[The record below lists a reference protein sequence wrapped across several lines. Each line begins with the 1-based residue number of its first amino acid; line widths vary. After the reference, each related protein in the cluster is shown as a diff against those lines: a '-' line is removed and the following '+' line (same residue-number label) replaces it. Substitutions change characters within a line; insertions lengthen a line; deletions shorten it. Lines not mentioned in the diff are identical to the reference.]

1 MIEAINISKNF
12 GAKPA
17 LSELSLRIAPGE
29 LYAMLGA
36 NGAGKSTTINILL
49 GFLGPDSGTAA
60 IAGQPVAGRQ
70 GRLPVAYIPENLA
83 LYGKL
88 TGLENLAY
96 FSALAGQRYPPG
108 KLATFLERA
117 GLAADHHHQR
127 VEGYSKGMRQ
137 KTGIAIALAAQAKA
151 LLLDEPASGLDPQAA
166 AEFAQVL
173 KGLRD
178 GGMAILMA
186 THDLFRA
193 WDCADRIGILH
204 QGRLVAE
211 RQASDLTLPG
221 LEQLYLQSNG
231 YSA

>member
-1 MIEAINISKNF
+1 MIQLTNISKSF
-12 GAKPA
+12 GAKAA
-17 LSELSLRIAPGE
+17 LRELSLGIAPGE

-36 NGAGKSTTINILL
+36 NGAGKSTVINILL
-49 GFLGPDSGTAA
+49 GFLAPDSGTAA
-60 IAGQPVAGRQ
+60 IDGRPAAGQQ

-96 FSALAGQRYPPG
+96 FSALAGQRYRPG
-108 KLATFLERA
+108 ELTGFLEQA
-117 GLAADHHHQR
+117 GLAADHHHQQ

-137 KTGIAIALAAQAKA
+137 KTGIAIALAARAKA

-193 WDCADRIGILH
+193 WDCADKIGILH
-204 QGRLVAE
+204 QGSLVAE
-211 RQASDLTLPG
+211 RQANELTLPG